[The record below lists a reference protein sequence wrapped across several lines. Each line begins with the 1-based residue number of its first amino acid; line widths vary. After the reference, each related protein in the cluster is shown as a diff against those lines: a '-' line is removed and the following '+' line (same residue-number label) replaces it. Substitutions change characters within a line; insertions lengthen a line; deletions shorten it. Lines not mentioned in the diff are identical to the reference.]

1 MSLCHF
7 VFVMQKVWR
16 TDQLFPPLLKEISDP
31 PPLLYCLGQELDPAD
46 KYFAIVGTRRPS
58 QYGKQMAEEFAFT
71 ISKAGFVI
79 VSGLAYGIDAIAHK
93 TALMAG
99 SRTIAVLGS
108 GLKHITPACNLP
120 LAKEIQNSGTI
131 ITEFNEDIAPNKK
144 TFPQRNRIIA
154 GMSCA
159 TLVIEAP
166 ERSGALITARFAL
179 EYNRDVFAVPGNL
192 TQETSTGTNR
202 LIRDCKAFP
211 ATCCSDI
218 LGYLGAS
225 YIEESRNGASN
236 PSSLTN
242 DEQKV
247 FDLIKNAPI
256 QIDEIIAETKF
267 PTSQINSILS
277 MLEIKGFITVTGSYA
292 FVTR

>member
-1 MSLCHF
+1 MK
-7 VFVMQKVWR
+7 KVWR
-16 TDQLFPPLLKEISDP
+16 TDQLFPPLLQEIRDP
-31 PPLLYCLGQELDPAD
+31 PPILYCMGQELIPTD

-58 QYGKQMAEEFAFT
+58 QYGKQMASEFAFAIAKT
-71 ISKAGFVI
+71 GFVI

-93 TALMAG
+93 SALMAG

-108 GLKHITPACNLP
+108 GLKHITPTCNLQ

-131 ITEFNEDIAPNKK
+131 ITEFPEDMTPTKG

-192 TQETSTGTNR
+192 TQETSTGANR

-211 ATCCSDI
+211 VTCLNDI
-218 LGYLGAS
+218 FAHLGTSYL
-225 YIEESRNGASN
+225 EESRNGTSN
-236 PSSLTN
+236 PNPLTN
-242 DEQKV
+242 EEKTV

-256 QIDEIIAETKF
+256 QIDELIAETKF
-267 PTSQINSILS
+267 PASQINTILS
-277 MLEIKGFITVTGSYA
+277 MLELKGLVKITGAYV